1 MKEIQFKQNGRFFY
15 GWIVVIL
22 GLLLMTFAYVGF
34 VSLTSVFVL
43 PVTEDL
49 GFERGDWMT
58 YMVILSLACVVCSPF
73 LGKLM
78 SKSSVKLWTA
88 VSCILGF
95 IGYFGFSRVDTLM
108 GFYLFAIVLGI
119 GFAGTA
125 PMPVS
130 IMINKWFGGKIRGTA
145 TGIAFLGSGLGGM
158 ILSPVLN
165 AVIAS
170 HGWRTGYLALG
181 VVFIILMV
189 LVLLLANDKPESK
202 GFTRMGE
209 DEAEKAENN
218 VVKRGKNLQEAMK
231 TPEFYF
237 AVVSTILVVLASS
250 AILANSVAYFVGC
263 GIGEAKAASLH
274 GLMLGSLIIGKPLMG
289 AITDRCGVKASSVF
303 ITVIFAATFAAL
315 FIMPSAAGT
324 LVFLVIICYGLGAP
338 TITVIPPLMVN
349 GLFGDKD
356 YGTLVGVMNMATS
369 IGGAFGGTVAAKA
382 YDMTGSYSSFWVVAC
397 IAVLCAAL
405 CRFIAFKLC
414 DSKARKNESI

>member
-1 MKEIQFKQNGRFFY
+1 MKDIQFKQNGRFFY
-15 GWIVVIL
+15 GWIVVVL
-22 GLLLMTFAYVGF
+22 GLILMTFAYVGF

-58 YMVILSLACVVCSPF
+58 YLVILSLACVICSPI

-78 SKSSVKLWTA
+78 GKGNLKIWVTIA
-88 VSCILGF
+88 CVLGF
-95 IGYFGFSRVDTLM
+95 AGYFGFSRANSLTT
-108 GFYLFAIVLGI
+108 FYLFAILLGI
-119 GFAGTA
+119 GFAGTV

-165 AVIAS
+165 SVIANN
-170 HGWRTGYLALG
+170 GWRTGYIVLG
-181 VVFIILMV
+181 VVFLILGV
-189 LVLLLANDKPESK
+189 LVLIFASDNPEAK
-202 GFTRMGE
+202 GFKRMGE
-209 DEAEKAENN
+209 DQSEARIEEAQ
-218 VVKRGKNLQEAMK
+218 KRGKTLAQAMR

-237 AVVSTILVVLASS
+237 AVLSTVLVVLASS

-263 GIGEAKAASLH
+263 GIEEGRAASLH
-274 GLMLGSLIIGKPLMG
+274 GLLLGSLILGKPVMG
-289 AITDRCGVKASSVF
+289 AVTDRLGIKASAVF
-303 ITVIFAATFAAL
+303 TTVIFAATFASL
-315 FIMPSAAGT
+315 FIMPNAPGA
-324 LVFLVIICYGLGAP
+324 LVFLVIACYGLGGP
-338 TITVIPPLMVN
+338 TITIIPPLMVN

-369 IGGAFGGTVAAKA
+369 IGGAFGGTVAAKV

-397 IAVLCAAL
+397 IAVLCAAV
-405 CRFIAFKLC
+405 CRFIAFKLV
-414 DSKARKNESI
+414 KE

>member
-1 MKEIQFKQNGRFFY
+1 MKDIQFKQNGRFFY
-15 GWIVVIL
+15 GWIIVVL
-22 GLLLMTFAYVGF
+22 GLILMTFAYVGF

-58 YMVILSLACVVCSPF
+58 YMVILSLACVICSPI

-78 SKSSVKLWTA
+78 GKGNLKIWVA
-88 VSCILGF
+88 AACFMGF
-95 IGYFGFSRVDTLM
+95 LGYFGFSRANSLTT
-108 GFYLFAIVLGI
+108 FYLFAVLLGI
-119 GFAGTA
+119 GFAGTV

-165 AVIAS
+165 TVITNN
-170 HGWRTGYLALG
+170 GWRNGYIVLG
-181 VVFIILMV
+181 VVFLILMV
-189 LVLLLANDKPESK
+189 LVLLFASDNPEAK
-202 GFTRMGE
+202 GFQRMGE
-209 DEAEKAENN
+209 DKAETAGEISE
-218 VVKRGKNLQEAMK
+218 KRGKNLSEAMR

-237 AVVSTILVVLASS
+237 AILSTVLVVLASS

-263 GIGEAKAASLH
+263 GIGEGRAASLH
-274 GLMLGSLIIGKPLMG
+274 GLLLGSLILGKPIMG
-289 AITDRCGVKASSVF
+289 FITDKLGIKASAVIST
-303 ITVIFAATFAAL
+303 IIFAATFASL
-315 FIMPSAAGT
+315 FIMPNAPGS
-324 LVFLVIICYGLGAP
+324 LVFLVIACYGLGGP
-338 TITVIPPLMVN
+338 TITVIPPLMIN

-369 IGGAFGGTVAAKA
+369 IGGAFGGTVAAKV

-397 IAVLCAAL
+397 IAVLCAAV
-405 CRFIAFKLC
+405 CRFIAFKIM
-414 DSKARKNESI
+414 KEKTA

>member
-209 DEAEKAENN
+209 DEAE
-218 VVKRGKNLQEAMK
+218 
-231 TPEFYF
+231 
-237 AVVSTILVVLASS
+237 
-250 AILANSVAYFVGC
+250 
-263 GIGEAKAASLH
+263 
-274 GLMLGSLIIGKPLMG
+274 
-289 AITDRCGVKASSVF
+289 
-303 ITVIFAATFAAL
+303 
-315 FIMPSAAGT
+315 
-324 LVFLVIICYGLGAP
+324 
-338 TITVIPPLMVN
+338 
-349 GLFGDKD
+349 
-356 YGTLVGVMNMATS
+356 
-369 IGGAFGGTVAAKA
+369 
-382 YDMTGSYSSFWVVAC
+382 
-397 IAVLCAAL
+397 
-405 CRFIAFKLC
+405 
-414 DSKARKNESI
+414 

>member
-1 MKEIQFKQNGRFFY
+1 MKDIQFKQNGRFFY
-15 GWIVVIL
+15 GWIVVVL
-22 GLLLMTFAYVGF
+22 GLILMTFAYVGF

-58 YMVILSLACVVCSPF
+58 YMVILSLACVVCSPI

-78 SKSSVKLWTA
+78 GKGNLKIWVA
-88 VSCILGF
+88 IACFLGF
-95 IGYFGFSRVDTLM
+95 VGYFGFSRANSLTT
-108 GFYLFAIVLGI
+108 FYLFAILLGI
-119 GFAGTA
+119 GFAGTV

-158 ILSPVLN
+158 ILSPILN
-165 AVIAS
+165 MVITS
-170 HGWRTGYLALG
+170 NGWRTGYVVLG
-181 VVFIILMV
+181 VVFLILMV
-189 LVLLLANDKPESK
+189 LVLLFASDNPQAK
-202 GFTRMGE
+202 GFKRMGE
-209 DEAEKAENN
+209 DTGEAAETIAD
-218 VVKRGKNLQEAMK
+218 KKGKTLAEAMR

-237 AVVSTILVVLASS
+237 ALLSTVLVVLASS

-263 GIGEAKAASLH
+263 GIAEGRAASLH
-274 GLMLGSLIIGKPLMG
+274 GLLLGSLILGKPVMG
-289 AITDRCGVKASSVF
+289 FITDKLGIKASAVLS
-303 ITVIFAATFAAL
+303 TVIFAATFASL
-315 FIMPSAAGT
+315 FIMPGAPGS
-324 LVFLVIICYGLGAP
+324 LVFLVIACYGLGGP
-338 TITVIPPLMVN
+338 TITVIPPLMIN

-369 IGGAFGGTVAAKA
+369 IGGAFGGTVAAKV

-405 CRFIAFKLC
+405 CRFIAFKLL
-414 DSKARKNESI
+414 KKQEA

>member
-22 GLLLMTFAYVGF
+22 GLLLMTFGYVGF

-43 PVTEDL
+43 PVTENL

-58 YMVILSLACVVCSPF
+58 YNVIQALACVICSPL
-73 LGKLM
+73 LGRLM
-78 SKSSVKLWTA
+78 GKSGVRFWTA
-88 VSCILGF
+88 VSCLLGF
-95 IGYFGFSRVDTLM
+95 IGYFGFSRVDSLM
-108 GFYLFAIVLGI
+108 GFYLFAVVLGI

-158 ILSPVLN
+158 VLSPVLN
-165 AVIAS
+165 SVIAA
-170 HGWRTGYLALG
+170 HGWRTGYFALG
-181 VVFIILMV
+181 IVFVILMI
-189 LVLLLANDKPESK
+189 LVLILANDTPESK

-209 DEAEKAENN
+209 DEFEKIEVNAE
-218 VVKRGKNLQEAMK
+218 KRGKNLQEAMR

-237 AVVSTILVVLASS
+237 AVISTVLVVLASS
-250 AILANSVAYFVGC
+250 AILMNSVAYFVGC
-263 GIGEAKAASLH
+263 GIEAGKAASLH
-274 GLMLGSLIIGKPLMG
+274 GLMLGSLIVGKPLMG
-289 AITDRCGVKASSVF
+289 AVTDKFGVKTSAVVT
-303 ITVIFAATFAAL
+303 TVIFAATFAAL
-315 FIMPSAAGT
+315 FIMPSAAGI
-324 LVFLVIICYGLGAP
+324 LVFLVIACYGLGGP
-338 TITVIPPLMVN
+338 TITIIPPLMVN

-356 YGTLVGVMNMATS
+356 YGTLVGIMNMATN
-369 IGGAFGGTVAAKA
+369 IGGAFGGTVAAKV
-382 YDMTGSYSSFWVVAC
+382 YDITGSYSSFWVVAC

-414 DSKARKNESI
+414 DRKAEEAE

>member
-1 MKEIQFKQNGRFFY
+1 MKDIQFKQNGRFFY
-15 GWIVVIL
+15 GWIIVIV
-22 GLLLMTFAYVGF
+22 GLFLMTFAYVGF

-49 GFERGDWMT
+49 NFERGEWMT
-58 YMVILSLACVVCSPF
+58 YLTILSLACVICSPL

-78 SKSSVKLWTA
+78 GKGRLKIW
-88 VSCILGF
+88 VSICCLLGF
-95 IGYFGFSRVDTLM
+95 VGYFGFSRADSLTA
-108 GFYLFAIVLGI
+108 FYLFALMLGI

-130 IMINKWFGGKIRGTA
+130 ILINKWFGGKVRGTA

-158 ILSPVLN
+158 ILSPILN
-165 AVIAS
+165 AVISAY
-170 HGWRTGYLALG
+170 GWRTGYIALG
-181 VVFIILMV
+181 IVFIVLMV
-189 LVLLLANDKPESK
+189 IVLLFANDDPKSK

-209 DEAEKAENN
+209 DESETAAAT
-218 VVKRGKNLQEAMK
+218 VQRQGKTLSEAMR

-237 AVVSTILVVLASS
+237 ALVSTILVVLASS

-274 GLMLGSLIIGKPLMG
+274 GLLLGSLIIGKPVMG
-289 AITDRCGVKASSVF
+289 AVTDRFGIRVSSVLTT
-303 ITVIFAATFAAL
+303 IIFAATFAAL
-315 FIMPSAAGT
+315 FIMPSAAGV
-324 LVFLVIICYGLGAP
+324 LVFLVIACYGFGGP

-369 IGGAFGGTVAAKA
+369 IGGAFGGMVAARV
-382 YDMTGSYSSFWVVAC
+382 YDMTGSYASFWVVAC
-397 IAVLCAAL
+397 IAVICAAVL
-405 CRFIAFKLC
+405 RFIAFKLH
-414 DSKARKNESI
+414 DTKRG

>member
-1 MKEIQFKQNGRFFY
+1 MKNIQLKQNGKFFY
-15 GWIVVIL
+15 GWIIVLL
-22 GLLLMTFAYVGF
+22 GLFLMTFAYVGF

-43 PVTEDL
+43 PVTENL
-49 GFERGDWMT
+49 GFERGDWMV
-58 YMVILSLACVVCSPF
+58 YMMILALTCVVCSPV

-78 SKSSVKLWTA
+78 GKGHTKLWTA
-88 VSCILGF
+88 ISCLLGF
-95 IGYFGFSRVDTLM
+95 IGYIGFSRADSLTA
-108 GFYLFAIVLGI
+108 FYLFSIVLGI

-130 IMINKWFGGKIRGTA
+130 ILINKWFGGKIRGTA
-145 TGIAFLGSGLGGM
+145 TGIAFLGSGLGGV

-165 AVIAS
+165 AVIS
-170 HGWRTGYLALG
+170 SYGWRAGYATLG
-181 VVFIILMV
+181 VVFIVLMI
-189 LVLLLANDKPESK
+189 LVLILANDDPESK
-202 GFTRMGE
+202 GMTRMGE
-209 DEAEKAENN
+209 DDVEKATESA
-218 VVKRGKNLQEAMK
+218 GKNGKDLKEAMR

-237 AVVSTILVVLASS
+237 ALISTVLVVLASS

-263 GIGEAKAASLH
+263 GIGEARAASLH

-289 AITDRCGVKASSVF
+289 AVTDRFGVKMSSVF

-315 FIMPSAAGT
+315 FVMPGAAGV
-324 LVFLVIICYGLGAP
+324 LVFVVIACYGLGAP

-369 IGGAFGGTVAAKA
+369 IGGAFGGTVAAKV

-397 IAVLCAAL
+397 IAVLCAAV
-405 CRFIAFKLC
+405 CRFIAFRIN
-414 DSKARKNESI
+414 DRKTV

>member
-1 MKEIQFKQNGRFFY
+1 MKNIQLKKDGRFFY
-15 GWIVVIL
+15 GWVNVII
-22 GLLLMTFAYVGF
+22 GLMLMTFAYVGF

-43 PVTEDL
+43 PVTGEL

-58 YMVILSLACVVCSPF
+58 YMVILSLSCVVASPI

-78 SKSSVKLWTA
+78 GKGHLKIWVALA
-88 VSCILGF
+88 CVLGF
-95 IGYFGFSRVDTLM
+95 IGYFGFSRAESLTT
-108 GFYLFAIVLGI
+108 FYLFAIILGI

-130 IMINKWFGGKIRGTA
+130 ILINKWFGAKIRGTA

-158 ILSPVLN
+158 ILSPILN
-165 AVIAS
+165 AVITAS
-170 HGWRTGYLALG
+170 GWRAGYVTLG
-181 VVFIILMV
+181 IVF
-189 LVLLLANDKPESK
+189 LVLGAIVLIFVNDDPASK

-209 DEAEKAENN
+209 DEGEKLAEEGEK
-218 VVKRGKNLQEAMK
+218 KGKNLAQAMR

-263 GIGEAKAASLH
+263 GIAEGKAAWLH
-274 GLMLGSLIIGKPLMG
+274 GLLLGSLILGKPLAG
-289 AITDRCGVKASSVF
+289 IITDKVGVKASSV
-303 ITVIFAATFAAL
+303 IVTIIFACTFAML
-315 FIMPSAAGT
+315 YIMPAAAGV
-324 LVFLVIICYGLGAP
+324 LVFAVIACYGLGGP

-369 IGGAFGGTVAAKA
+369 IGGAFGGTVAAKV
-382 YDMTGSYSSFWVVAC
+382 YDMTGSYSIFWIVAC
-397 IAVLCAAL
+397 VSVLCAAL
-405 CRFIAFKLC
+405 CRFIAFRI
-414 DSKARKNESI
+414 SKAD